1 MSFVQG
7 AHVEVP
13 QQYVTPKTP
22 VAGVRASQVHLQR
35 KPSGARA
42 PPAKKIYPSVPSS
55 DLGSVQEDSTPSPS
69 ATSQIQPASSMTST
83 SVRSEIDDYSADALA
98 ALTLADGEHA
108 KNAAAEL
115 PPPPPIP
122 AAQSIPRAG
131 SPSYPSSFHNKAA
144 ADRKA
149 RAEAQL
155 AAAQSAITKPGRAGG
170 GGNTRKAK
178 AKGAWQGDSEEEEEE
193 EEEDDDDEDS
203 DGPLPGKSRP
213 GPGSS
218 QHHSVGPNMTSAASQ
233 QHLYEARRP
242 TPPTT
247 RYGTPPTGRPLPS
260 PDYAS
265 QQRAGRNLPIAPTS
279 RSPSIGGHR
288 DPRQYEAGQYGEQPP
303 MHRDL
308 SPAARGREMPP
319 QLRQNMWS
327 QALNPNQDHPNPG
340 GRDTFIKVE
349 DEAETMTKV
358 FAPQGLLHAGLQDKH
373 DRSAKRQEELAR
385 EAGTSLIN
393 VPNKPLDPQ
402 TGLLGAVTAHER
414 DRKREGGVGA
424 ALTRKLADERLAE
437 ERQRKLDELQR
448 QQLDSAMGNGG
459 QMYDP
464 YGQFQNPM
472 MTPGGQFGY
481 NPMMMNP
488 MMMGNPMM
496 GNPMMGNPMMGM
508 GWGMGMNPQQ
518 MMAAQAAAAEAYQR
532 AMISFSQA
540 GSQAPSEA
548 GDQTPGGSRLGAT
561 SPFPQMGMM
570 TPMMT
575 GNMGGMGGMPGM
587 GMMGNPMMMGMM
599 GMGMNGSAPGT
610 PFSGPSPASEF
621 QGGSR
626 FNSFNNSPDT
636 NPQQPD
642 RSASQSQQSHR
653 ASPPNG
659 RTNTN

>member
-1 MSFVQG
+1 
-7 AHVEVP
+7 
-13 QQYVTPKTP
+13 
-22 VAGVRASQVHLQR
+22 
-35 KPSGARA
+35 
-42 PPAKKIYPSVPSS
+42 
-55 DLGSVQEDSTPSPS
+55 
-69 ATSQIQPASSMTST
+69 MTST

-424 ALTRKLADERLAE
+424 ALTRKLADERMAE

-575 GNMGGMGGMPGM
+575 GNMGGMGGMGGMPGM